1 MFSITIIKQFWN
13 GPFWPTLV
21 PGRILHHQGQAIKR
35 LPTSPRLRQSQY
47 RFKSIGTVLI
57 KIYSKSDFYIV
68 SQNYWSKPEHKPLD
82 QADINEKLR
91 KAQEV
96 ALRIGKERE
105 AEQKLQKKM
114 KENLQGIDLS

>member
-1 MFSITIIKQFWN
+1 MGQNSPPPRPSYQTIAYQPAVEAKPISFQINRDCFDQKVQN
-13 GPFWPTLV
+13 T
-21 PGRILHHQGQAIKR
+21 
-35 LPTSPRLRQSQY
+35 
-47 RFKSIGTVLI
+47 
-57 KIYSKSDFYIV
+57 DFYIIL
-68 SQNYWSKPEHKPLD
+68 QNHHSKPEHKPLD

-114 KENLQGIDLS
+114 KENLQGKRLIIQLTQLKVQSPRHLDIII